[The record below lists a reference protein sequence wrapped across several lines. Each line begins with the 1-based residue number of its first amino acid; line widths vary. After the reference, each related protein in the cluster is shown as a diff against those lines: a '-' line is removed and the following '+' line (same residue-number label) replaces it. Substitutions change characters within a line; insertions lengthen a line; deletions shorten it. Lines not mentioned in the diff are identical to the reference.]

1 MTVGSVVILL
11 LAVALLVTA
20 VLLVRTSS
28 GLPWPAIVVA
38 ALTSAV
44 CFTVGGGDSGKET
57 SGPNI
62 ATVMGS
68 VTGLLSVIAAVMALA
83 PKRSHDNPASR
94 TPIVLSAGGIALGA
108 LGLLLTLLTS

>member
-20 VLLVRTSS
+20 VLLVRSPS

-44 CFTVGGGDSGKET
+44 CFTVGGGEAGKDAT
-57 SGPNI
+57 GPSI
-62 ATVMGS
+62 ATVMAS
-68 VTGLLSVIAAVMALA
+68 VTGLLSVIAAAVSLA
-83 PKRSHDNPASR
+83 PRRSHDNPASR
-94 TPIVLSAGGIALGA
+94 TPIVLSAGGVALGA